1 LDTNFSSAD
10 RPTQPKA
17 SASKNATMSPFEQ
30 AVRTVR
36 FLSID
41 AVEKANSGHPG
52 APMGQAGIAVEL
64 FTRHL
69 RYNPADPAWP
79 NRDRFVLS
87 CGHASMLLYSVLH
100 LAGYDVTLDDIKQFR
115 QWDSKT
121 PGHPEY
127 GHTPGVETTTGPLGQ
142 GIGNAVGMALA
153 AKLAGARVNRE
164 GSSVIDYRVFVI
176 ASDGDMME
184 GVAAEASSL
193 AGHLKLDNLV
203 VVYDDNR
210 ITIDGKTD
218 IAFTEDVGARYAAL
232 GWAVQRVDGHNAEE
246 VRKALD
252 AAVAADR
259 PALILARTH
268 IGFGS
273 PNKQDTSDSHGAAL
287 GAAEVKATKEAAGW
301 PLEPTFIVPPEA
313 RQPFDAHR
321 KDNLAIYE
329 AWQKL
334 AAGLGPEQ
342 KAALDAL
349 LSKNVPADL
358 FEKLV
363 AAADKK
369 NDATRSHAGKI
380 QQTVA
385 KLVPSLVGGSADLAG
400 SVKTL
405 IKGSPDVGPGA
416 FEGRNLHFGVREHG
430 MGAVMNGLA
439 LSGMF
444 VPYGSTFL
452 IFSDY
457 MRPPMR
463 LAALMNQQAVYVFT
477 HDSVYL
483 GEDGP
488 THQPVEQLWTLR
500 MTPNLDVVRPAD
512 SLECAAAWYHAIS
525 RKTGPTVLSLTRHVV
540 PELARPEGFDP
551 KRILDGGYVLADAQN
566 PTLVLIATGSEVSVA
581 VEAKKLLEDASLGAK
596 AQRVRIVSM
605 PCVDAFLRL
614 SKSAQDAVL
623 PPGVRRA
630 SFEIG
635 ITPPWRAI
643 TGLDGICIG
652 VDRFGA
658 SAPWEVIAEKF
669 GLTAKLV
676 AERILSEV

>member
-1 LDTNFSSAD
+1 MSSFD
-10 RPTQPKA
+10 
-17 SASKNATMSPFEQ
+17 Q

-52 APMGQAGIAVEL
+52 APMGLAGIAVDV

-69 RYNPADPAWP
+69 RYQPADPAWP

-87 CGHASMLLYSVLH
+87 CGHASALLYSMLH
-100 LAGYDVTLDDIKQFR
+100 LAGYDVTLDDLKAFR
-115 QWDSKT
+115 QWGSKT

-127 GHTPGVETTTGPLGQ
+127 AHTPGVETTTGPLGQ

-164 GSSVIDYRVFVI
+164 GSSLVDYRVFVL

-184 GVAAEASSL
+184 GVAAEAASY

-210 ITIDGKTD
+210 ITIDGTTD

-232 GWAVQRVDGHNAEE
+232 GWHVQRVDGHAPEE

-252 AAVAADR
+252 AAVAAER
-259 PALILARTH
+259 PALIVARTH
-268 IGFGS
+268 IGYGS
-273 PNKQDTSDSHGAAL
+273 PNKQDTPDCHGAAL
-287 GAAEVKATKEAAGW
+287 GAAEVRATKEAAGW
-301 PLEPTFIVPPEA
+301 PLEPAFFVPPEA
-313 RQPFDAHR
+313 RQPFDVRR
-321 KDNLAIYE
+321 KENLAVYE
-329 AWQKL
+329 AWQKQL
-334 AAGLGPEQ
+334 AAAAPEQ
-342 KAALDAL
+342 KAALDEL
-349 LSKNVPADL
+349 LEKRVPADL
-358 FEKLV
+358 FEKLI

-405 IKGSPDVGPGA
+405 IKGSPDIGPGA
-416 FEGRNLHFGVREHG
+416 FSGKNLHFGVREHG
-430 MGAVMNGLA
+430 MGSVMNGLA
-439 LSGMF
+439 LSGLF

-463 LAALMNQQAVYVFT
+463 LAALMNQQVVYVFS
-477 HDSVYL
+477 HDSVFL

-512 SLECAAAWYHAIS
+512 SLECAAAWYHALS
-525 RKTGPTVLSLTRHVV
+525 RKSGPTVLSLTRHVV

-551 KRILDGGYVLADAQN
+551 QRVLDGGYVLSDAAA

-581 VEAKKLLEDASLGAK
+581 VEVKKLLENPSLGEK
-596 AQRVRIVSM
+596 AQRVRVVSM

-614 SKSAQDAVL
+614 PKAAQDAVL

-635 ITPPWRAI
+635 VTSPWRAL

-652 VDRFGA
+652 VDRFGV

-669 GLTAKLV
+669 GLTAPQV
-676 AERILSEV
+676 AERILAEI